1 MTDQFKRGNL
11 SARFRQMAADQP
23 RKTAAMTDQTQIL
36 DVTYGMFSCRLEGF
50 DDSVATMK
58 QIVSYFHDLA
68 GHEAFMGDALLAP
81 DMEEVSRVAGASSGG
96 DVEASM
102 AGGKL
107 HLRLRDTPAQSADE
121 DAADAAFDQESV
133 AAKLDRIRSVVGR
146 GHVTET
152 TNRPTA
158 DQAEKDGVAPQSGV
172 NPLAQRLAALA
183 KRNAERAATQAGF
196 APLQDAP
203 EIMDDATSA
212 DVVTAL
218 PSENQT
224 SDESLHLANLVAD
237 DGLDLHAEVAEI
249 ERVIED
255 RKKRHALSDNAEDS
269 ISRIL
274 SHTDAALN
282 RPEHRR
288 QQDAFAQ
295 LKAAVAA
302 TEAARQ
308 LGDDGATQHRPSEVY
323 RDDLDEFET
332 VEDTGDANMVADA
345 VNPNPDAVNAPR
357 SPATLRLVASQRAD
371 VPADP
376 ASQRLRQIAA
386 KATDAGPR
394 LIGFAEFAAD
404 YAATSLEDLIEAAA
418 AYITFM
424 LDEDDFSRPQVMK
437 LVQSLTQT
445 EISRED
451 GLRCFGRLLRQNRI
465 IKLDNGRFQV
475 AGDTR
480 FRPDDLSARG

>member
-1 MTDQFKRGNL
+1 MTDQFKRCNL

-68 GHEAFMGDALLAP
+68 GHEAFVGDALLAP
-81 DMEEVSRVAGASSGG
+81 DMEEVSRLAGASSRG
-96 DVEASM
+96 DVEAAM

-146 GHVTET
+146 GHVNET

-183 KRNAERAATQAGF
+183 KRNAERAATQARF

-203 EIMDDATSA
+203 ELMDDATSA
-212 DVVTAL
+212 DVVGAL

-332 VEDTGDANMVADA
+332 VEDTGDANMDADA

-424 LDEDDFSRPQVMK
+424 LDEDDFSRPQVMT

-480 FRPDDLSARG
+480 FRPDDMTARG